1 MNTTSPPF
9 LSHKLTIK
17 HTKMVKQTN
26 SDMAEHSPELYDEIL
41 KYYENQNVYFP
52 L

>member
-9 LSHKLTIK
+9 LSHKLTTI
-17 HTKMVKQTN
+17 TPKMSKQTN
-26 SDMAEHSPELYDEIL
+26 KDMAEHSPELYEEIL